1 MKKEAGFTLIELV
14 VVIVILGILAA
25 VAVPKFVNM
34 QSDAEKSVVQS
45 FVGAL
50 KSAQTLALSKLL
62 VCGASDYGSGNLP
75 SFYGFVRYDNAEPS
89 PGATC
94 SSFVANLGAPEGG
107 GNTIGFNGIRNN
119 IFQDPGADV
128 ESGGTLQFTSKTGR
142 TVTISQDGSGGI
154 SWSASPVY

>member
-34 QSDAEKSVVQS
+34 QSDAEKSVIES
-45 FVGAL
+45 FVGGL

-62 VCGASDYGSGNLP
+62 VCGASGYADGSLP
-75 SFYGFVRYDNAEPS
+75 SFYDFVRYDNAEPS

-94 SSFVANLGAPEGG
+94 SSFVYDIGNVAGG
-107 GNTIGFNGIRNN
+107 GNTIGFNGIRDN
-119 IFQDPGADV
+119 IFQDPDEEV
-128 ESGGTLQFTSKTGR
+128 DSGGPLQFTTKTGR
-142 TVTISQDGSGGI
+142 AITISQTGSGGI
-154 SWSASPVY
+154 SWSASPAY

>member
-34 QSDAEKSVVQS
+34 QADAEKSVVES

-62 VCGASDYGSGNLP
+62 VCGAGYGTGSLP
-75 SFYGFVRYDNAEPS
+75 SFYAFVQYDNNEPN
-89 PGATC
+89 PGSTC
-94 SSFVANLGAPEGG
+94 NTFVANLGAPGGG

-119 IFQDPGADV
+119 IFQNPDADV

-142 TVTISQDGSGGI
+142 TVTISQDNAGSI
-154 SWSASPVY
+154 SWSASPAY